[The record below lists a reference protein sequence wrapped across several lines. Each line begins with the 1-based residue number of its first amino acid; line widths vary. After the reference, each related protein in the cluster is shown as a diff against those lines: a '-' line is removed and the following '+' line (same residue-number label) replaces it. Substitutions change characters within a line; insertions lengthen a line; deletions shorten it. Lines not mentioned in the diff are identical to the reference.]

1 MRLTS
6 KGNVD
11 YQWVNFAAAVKPTL
25 YLNENVYLLGG
36 SGSISDPYI
45 IGMKNTDF

>member
-1 MRLTS
+1 MRITS

-11 YQWVNFAAAVKPTL
+11 YQWVHYAAAVKPTL

-45 IGMKNTDF
+45 IGM

>member
-1 MRLTS
+1 MNPELVYFLIVS
-6 KGNVD
+6 L
-11 YQWVNFAAAVKPTL
+11 VNYAAAVKPTL

-45 IGMKNTDF
+45 IGM